1 MTDPV
6 PVPSTFTSSSG
17 DTGPM
22 ELREPAPPRRAG
34 EPAPPGTFEGRAH
47 AFREDQALHRSVR
60 RERVGQL
67 IVIAIIV
74 LGVYALVVS
83 RPFNPASNSGGNTP
97 GPPITVALGSPVVRQ
112 ITCGNGATAY
122 AEKVLWAN
130 ASAAI
135 VAGDVTPRVYELFDG
150 DLVPDSGV
158 VANAT
163 SSNPCAGAPPPAS
176 TPAWYVVYSAPNG
189 TIQLTYTVDQGWLSV
204 TLGAWNIPIENGS
217 ALTVVTAGS
226 IANHGFGL
234 AVVGFVSDS
243 QIKGSV
249 PL

>member
-1 MTDPV
+1 MTGTP
-6 PVPSTFTSSSG
+6 PGPPEPSET
-17 DTGPM
+17 
-22 ELREPAPPRRAG
+22 APPRRAG
-34 EPAPPGTFEGRAH
+34 EPAPPGTYGGRAH
-47 AFREDQALHRSVR
+47 AFREDQAQRRSTR
-60 RERVGQL
+60 RDRIGQL
-67 IVIAIIV
+67 VIVAIIV

-83 RPFNPASNSGGNTP
+83 RPFNPASNP
-97 GPPITVALGSPVVRQ
+97 GPGPGGPPVTVALGLPVVQ
-112 ITCGNGATAY
+112 ELTCGNGATGY
-122 AEKVLWAN
+122 AEKVAWSN

-150 DLVPDSGV
+150 DLVPDNGV

-163 SSNPCAGAPPPAS
+163 ITNPCAGAPPPAS

-189 TIQLTYTVDQGWLSV
+189 TIELTYTVGEGWLSV
-204 TLGAWNIPIENGS
+204 THGAWNIPIENGS
-217 ALTVVTAGS
+217 ALTVVTGSS

-243 QIKGSV
+243 EIKGSV